1 MGDQIIQ
8 CFCRIG
14 SPSKLGLRVYN
25 LWKLQKSEK
34 STPESFWMLW
44 NLMIGALFWSSK
56 LFKLKYNRGDQIIQ
70 PFCRI
75 RSHQEI
81 RFLLFNLL
89 KFLKSDKIT
98 SESWRAHWNLMND
111 EEFWPLKLLKLKYR
125 RGEYS
130 HSSELLPTKKLGAP
144 SLICKNL
151 ESQGKVL
158 LNHSKCFVT

>member
-14 SPSKLGLRVYN
+14 SPRKLGLPVFN

-44 NLMIGALFWSSK
+44 NLMNGALFGSSK
-56 LFKLKYNRGDQIIQ
+56 LFKLKYSRGDQIIQ

-81 RFLLFNLL
+81 RFLLFNLW
-89 KFLKSDKIT
+89 KFLKSDRIT
-98 SESWRAHWNLMND
+98 SESWRAHGNLMNN

-125 RGEYS
+125 RGE
-130 HSSELLPTKKLGAP
+130 K
-144 SLICKNL
+144 
-151 ESQGKVL
+151 
-158 LNHSKCFVT
+158 